1 MKFLCFS
8 DLHRDTHAA
17 MNLVSAANHADVVI
31 GAGDF
36 ANRHQGLADT
46 IDILMAIEKPTLLVP
61 GNGETVDE
69 LRDATATWK
78 SATVLHGEGCERL
91 GVQFWGVGGGIPVT
105 PFGDWSYDFDEQQAQ
120 VLLNGCPVGAVLIV
134 HSPPLD
140 TVDRDSSQRVRGSQ
154 SIRDCVLEKSPRL
167 VVCGHI
173 HDDWEKQVTLQ
184 SSQILNAGPRGV
196 LMEIDCG

>member
-8 DLHRDTHAA
+8 DLHRDKNAA
-17 MNLVSAANHADVVI
+17 MNLVSLSESVDIVI

-36 ANRHQGLADT
+36 ANRHQGLSDT
-46 IDILMAIEKPTLLVP
+46 LDILASIEKPSILVP

-69 LRDATATWK
+69 LREASAVWK
-78 SATVLHGEGCERL
+78 SAAVLHGDGCERL
-91 GVQFWGVGGGIPVT
+91 GVNFWGVGGGIPVT
-105 PFGDWSYDFDEQQAQ
+105 PFGDWSYDFDEDQAMAM
-120 VLLNGCPVGAVLIV
+120 LDGCPDDSVLVV

-140 TVDRDSSQRVRGSQ
+140 TVDRDIGRRVRGSQ
-154 SIRDCVLEKSPRL
+154 SIRDCVLAKNPKL

-184 SSQILNAGPRGV
+184 SSQILNAGPRGII
-196 LMEIDCG
+196 MEIDF

>member
-8 DLHRDTHAA
+8 DLHRNQDAA
-17 MNLVSAANHADVVI
+17 MNLVSLAEQADIVI

-46 IDILMAIEKPTLLVP
+46 LDILAAIDKPTILVP
-61 GNGETVDE
+61 GNGETVEE
-69 LRDATATWK
+69 LRDATQNWQ
-78 SATVLHGEGCERL
+78 SATVLHGNGCERS
-91 GVQFWGVGGGIPVT
+91 GVAFWGVGGGIPVT
-105 PFGDWSYDFDEQQAQ
+105 PFGDWSYDFDEDQAAAMLYDCPSDG
-120 VLLNGCPVGAVLIV
+120 VLVV

-140 TVDRDSSQRVRGSQ
+140 TVDRDSARRVRGSQ
-154 SIRDCVLEKSPRL
+154 SIRDCVLAKNPRL

-184 SSQILNAGPRGV
+184 SSQVLNAGPRGV
-196 LMEIDCG
+196 LIEIDF